1 MRETEK
7 IPFRAQWIWA
17 DDNTRK
23 NDWVVFRKSFEID
36 TLPERAEV
44 LIGVDTKYWMYVN
57 GSLAVCEGGL
67 FRESLHG
74 CGYADR
80 VDVAS
85 HLKKGRNVIAILV
98 WYYGNSGRNNI
109 DSTRAGMIMECGS
122 LGIFSDENFLCM
134 RHPGYGTVEGHSPS
148 RLYGGDDICY
158 RAGTICDGFEQ
169 PDFDDSAFSPA
180 VVYENEVWGDCYE
193 RPIPMHRFSAPAS
206 LRETAF
212 RDGLHHYSLA
222 HAMTFS
228 PWLKVKAS
236 GGEILRFDTDRS
248 VVPGGPG
255 DHHNRYNSQIFEYV
269 CKKGDNEFR
278 FPAYLYGEELTVS
291 VPPSLSPEIGIIESG
306 YDCDITGSFRCD
318 NELLNRLVDKAARTL
333 YVCMRDNFMDC
344 PDRERGQWI
353 GDLSVQVPQVMFLLS
368 PSARKLVKKSIY
380 DFINLRQGDV
390 LVGNVPGA
398 HCGEMSAQ
406 ILNAISEW
414 GLLAQYYHYTSDKK
428 TLLQAFEPVVRYLQ
442 LWQVK
447 EDGTITRGNDTSG
460 WHIWYDHL
468 YNQDIPVL
476 RNAWYYS
483 ALSFAQTMASLLDDH
498 RFDDFLSQR
507 KDILSAAFEKN
518 FWNGRF
524 YASGNFVDDRA
535 NAMAVLSGL
544 CPKERYPDIRDILLS
559 VFNSTVYME
568 NYILTALCE
577 MGYYEEAYRRMMSRY
592 YNLASN
598 ENSTLWEDFFIQGT
612 KNHAWS
618 GAPATIAFRYF
629 LGLDST
635 DGFRTFTVNPVSG
648 LFDHMEASFMTKQGP
663 VKVSYHNGKTEI
675 HYQGKDL

>member
-1 MRETEK
+1 MHD
-7 IPFRAQWIWA
+7 RA
-17 DDNTRK
+17 D
-23 NDWVVFRKSFEID
+23 
-36 TLPERAEV
+36 V
-44 LIGVDTKYWMYVN
+44 LIGVDTKYWMNVN

-169 PDFDDSAFSPA
+169 PDFD
-180 VVYENEVWGDCYE
+180 E
-193 RPIPMHRFSAPAS
+193 
-206 LRETAF
+206 
-212 RDGLHHYSLA
+212 
-222 HAMTFS
+222 
-228 PWLKVKAS
+228 
-236 GGEILRFDTDRS
+236 
-248 VVPGGPG
+248 
-255 DHHNRYNSQIFEYV
+255 
-269 CKKGDNEFR
+269 
-278 FPAYLYGEELTVS
+278 
-291 VPPSLSPEIGIIESG
+291 
-306 YDCDITGSFRCD
+306 
-318 NELLNRLVDKAARTL
+318 

-535 NAMAVLSGL
+535 NAMAAVLSGL
-544 CPKERYPDIRDILLS
+544 CPKERYPNIRDILLS

-675 HYQGKDL
+675 HYQKTKANTPKETAKTPIAIAKRPLLPVSGCTFSSGCCSSARFS